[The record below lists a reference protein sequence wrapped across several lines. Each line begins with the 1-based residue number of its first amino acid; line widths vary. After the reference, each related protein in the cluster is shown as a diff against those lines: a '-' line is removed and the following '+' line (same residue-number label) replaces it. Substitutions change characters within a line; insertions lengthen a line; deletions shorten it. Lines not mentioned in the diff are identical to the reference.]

1 MSRSACLVLLIA
13 VATAASADTIR
24 LKNGTFLTVDKVRD
38 KGDSYEYVMGGGTY
52 TIAKK
57 FVEKV
62 ETGGGPSISIGSA
75 VPTTQVISDPNTG
88 VATLPAAA
96 TAGPGGKHGKLP
108 VTAPAIGGPSSADE
122 SALMQQIITAGHV
135 DPQGLAAIE
144 RKGDKNLSA
153 MAYFLASRFE
163 LQHNEFETA
172 RAYMQQALQFTPDSV
187 PLLEH
192 YVVTLADTGRY
203 AEALQQA
210 ERATQVAPNDALA
223 HVLLGIVDYN
233 SDRNADAI
241 HAWQRALELRP
252 DDAMV
257 KQLLAKAEREQ
268 KAESHFS
275 QRESRHFTLHYEGA
289 QTSLLLPEDILQALE
304 ADYRDISGQLGFV
317 PTENI
322 AVILYTNKTF
332 FDVTK
337 APSWAGGLNDGK
349 IRVPVQGLRAV
360 DDRFQSVL
368 RHELTHSF
376 LHQMTRGRCPGWMNE
391 GLAQMMERRSLSQVG
406 PPLAE
411 LFNQKK
417 EAPMKYLEGSFGI
430 FNSSQAMVAYAEAL
444 AAMEYLRA
452 RYGMS
457 DVQRML
463 QRVAAGEAP
472 EAALRATTQDN
483 YEQFQLELGKY
494 LAKNYGHGSD

>member
-1 MSRSACLVLLIA
+1 MSRRICLFLLIA
-13 VATAASADTIR
+13 LSAAASADTIR

-57 FVEKV
+57 FVERV
-62 ETGGGPSISIGSA
+62 ESGGGPSISIGSA

-88 VATLPAAA
+88 IATLPPPPS
-96 TAGPGGKHGKLP
+96 AGGEGKHGKLP
-108 VTAPAIGGPSSADE
+108 VTVPAGGGPSSADE
-122 SALMQQIITAGHV
+122 STLMQQIITAGHV
-135 DPQGLAAIE
+135 DPQGLAAIDK
-144 RKGDKNLSA
+144 KGNKHLSA

-163 LQHNEFETA
+163 MEHNEFETA
-172 RAYMQQALQFTPDSV
+172 RAYMEQALQFTPDSV
-187 PLLEH
+187 PLMEH

-210 ERATQVAPNDALA
+210 EHATQVAPNDALA

-241 HAWQRALELRP
+241 RAWKRALELQP
-252 DDAMV
+252 DNPMT

-289 QTSLLLPEDILQALE
+289 QTSLLLPQDILQALE

-332 FDVTK
+332 FDVTQ

-349 IRVPVQGLRAV
+349 LRIPVQGLRSV

-376 LHQMTRGRCPGWMNE
+376 IHQMVRGRCPTWMNE
-391 GLAQMMERRSLSQVG
+391 GLAQALEPRSLSEVG

-411 LFNQKK
+411 LFQRKK
-417 EAPMKYLEGSFGI
+417 EAPMKYLEAPFSGY
-430 FNSSQAMVAYAEAL
+430 NARQAMVAYAESL
-444 AAMEYLRA
+444 AAIEYLRS

-457 DVQRML
+457 DIQRML
-463 QRVAAGEAP
+463 QRIADGEST

-483 YEQFQLELGKY
+483 YEQFQAELGKY
-494 LAKNYGHGSD
+494 LAKNYGRAD